1 VTEGNNKAAKAGYL
15 FIDLPNASCAA
26 ADDCGAGG
34 LCCELQHRN
43 WASGLSFQF
52 RAL

>member
-1 VTEGNNKAAKAGYL
+1 VTEGNNKAAKADDL
-15 FIDLPNASCAA
+15 FVDLPNASCA

-34 LCCELQHRN
+34 LCCELQRRN
-43 WASGLSFQF
+43 WANGLNFKI